1 MLVAMQ
7 LGKHDSFF
15 FFFFWGGGGLGRKN
29 MQMLDVMDAENKC

>member
-7 LGKHDSFF
+7 LGKHDSF

>member
-15 FFFFWGGGGLGRKN
+15 FFFFLGGGGLGRKN